1 MDSPLFGGDPSLQ
14 INYTIKMNKL
24 NFSKLKNINSYL
36 SFPNMSATLSGW
48 EVPLTLT
55 KMIQSINGGFVSF
68 TEQTFNFMGVWQPL
82 KDEQLQFLPENQRS
96 WEWIWIHAKASELN
110 LQTADKVIFNNK
122 RYKVMAVKD
131 YSLNSFIEYQLVRD
145 YEDNPINE

>member
-1 MDSPLFGGDPSLQ
+1 
-14 INYTIKMNKL
+14 MNKL

-55 KMIQSINGGFVSF
+55 KMIQNINDGFVSF

-131 YSLNSFIEYQLVRD
+131 YSLNGFIEYQLVRD

>member
-1 MDSPLFGGDPSLQ
+1 M
-14 INYTIKMNKL
+14 IKKL
-24 NFSKLKNINSYL
+24 NFQKAQNLKAL
-36 SFPNMSATLSGW
+36 SGMPQMAMTLSGW

-55 KMIQSINGGFVSF
+55 KMIQSVNDGFVSF

-96 WEWIWIHAKASELN
+96 WEWIWIHAKAGTLN
-110 LQTADKVIFNNK
+110 LQTADKVIFNDK

-131 YSLNSFIEYQLVRD
+131 YSLNGFIEYQLVRD